1 MAIIGMSAEVTAIPP
16 VALAHFP
23 SVALRL
29 LVGDH
34 QRCGVVGHGLGGGE
48 HGGVFVV
55 EVLPA
60 QRQTRWG
67 GGGHRGPGFVL
78 EGGGAVA
85 VHVDQQLDLGMVG
98 VEFVFVADHR
108 ELELVQHEELLRQV
122 RRGGEP
128 GESAGD
134 GIDVARLDAT
144 NLLQRLL
151 PGFQMPLR
159 VRRQSDV
166 RQP

>member
-1 MAIIGMSAEVTAIPP
+1 MEAVTAAQ
-16 VALAHFP
+16 V
-23 SVALRL
+23 SSLRA
-29 LVGDH
+29 
-34 QRCGVVGHGLGGGE
+34 GVP
-48 HGGVFVV
+48 
-55 EVLPA
+55 LP
-60 QRQTRWG
+60 G
-67 GGGHRGPGFVL
+67 
-78 EGGGAVA
+78 
-85 VHVDQQLDLGMVG
+85 HVDQQLDLAMLG
-98 VEFVFVADHR
+98 VEGVLVADHR

-159 VRRQSDV
+159 VQRQSDV